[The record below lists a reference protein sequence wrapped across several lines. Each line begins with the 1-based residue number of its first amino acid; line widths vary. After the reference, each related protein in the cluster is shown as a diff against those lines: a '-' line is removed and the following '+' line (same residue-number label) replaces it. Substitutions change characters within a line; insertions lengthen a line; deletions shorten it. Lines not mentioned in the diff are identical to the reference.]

1 MSVRIPTTV
10 VAIDFGTAATGYCIA
25 QAPPVGSPITSARV
39 FPFKPGD
46 RSSAATEKNLT
57 AVLLENNESL
67 RVLAFGREARRRFF
81 DLEEDQQK
89 GVLYLEQFKMVM
101 APSRRGK
108 VPLSQRSVHAL
119 GADIAIPLV
128 VAIGKVLEAVAK
140 EAIDRLRSLSVNPSE
155 VGWVITVPAI
165 WDDQAKS
172 ITREAAVLAG
182 INGNEGSPP
191 LLLCLEPEGAIVAS
205 MVDASAEIQSGMAI
219 GSGVM
224 ILDCGGGTVDV
235 TVSEV
240 VGVEPYSLKEVLP
253 ASGDAWGGTIVDS
266 KARKFFNDLL
276 CPAGTELTESKM
288 DPSSLNQ
295 IMDSWESAKASWDPE
310 DPSRAI
316 VKVDGLASVCSALG
330 GPEVVVEKVNAFNTL
345 NNFTGQDAVV
355 YKPRSFA
362 LWLPSQLVKSFFDS
376 CVNSITEHVL
386 KLFVEADNLG
396 NSIQYV
402 FLVGGFAESV
412 YLQRAVRSTLSIHDD
427 NGNVIQEIAKLVVP
441 NKPVQVV
448 NRGSALWGLYPTHFI
463 TSRISKSTYAVELIE
478 PYDPVLH
485 DPLPSQSYLM
495 TNGAGVFCKHV
506 LVPLVQRGDIV
517 SLDGAVKQEALPI
530 SVNQR
535 NITFS
540 LYRLNCRLPPMNHY
554 VKRAL
559 VIEQGLIDPPVSSR
573 MIVNKPTPYVGGG
586 GGGGGG
592 AGARSGFLGSISS
605 SFNSIGVGTPAR
617 KKKKKTTSSSSS
629 QVLLAPGANNDQ
641 SEEYGDLSFEYPD
654 ILPVIRSNDIIA
666 SISVEVEPPLPGQPL
681 LPSTVSLFF
690 GKTEL
695 LAVGRSSSGKETKVK
710 LSFQSQ

>member
-1 MSVRIPTTV
+1 MSRVPTTV

-25 QAPPVGSPITSARV
+25 QAPPPGAPITSARV

-46 RSSAATEKNLT
+46 RAGAATEKNLT
-57 AVLLENNESL
+57 AVLLENSESL
-67 RVLAFGREARRRFF
+67 RVLAFGREARRRFY
-81 DLEEDQQK
+81 DLEEDQQR

-101 APSRRGK
+101 SPSRRGK
-108 VPLSQRSVHAL
+108 VSLMQRSVHAL

-128 VAIGKVLEAVAK
+128 VAIGKVLEAVAR
-140 EAIDRLRSLSVNPSE
+140 EAVDRLKSLSVNPQE

-165 WDDQAKS
+165 WDDEAKA

-205 MVDASAEIQSGMAI
+205 MVDASAEIQAGMVR

-235 TVSEV
+235 TVSEIV
-240 VGVEPYSLKEVLP
+240 DVEPYSLKEVLP
-253 ASGDAWGGTIVDS
+253 ASGDAWGGPIVDS

-276 CPAGTELTESKM
+276 CPAGTELTESRM

-295 IMDSWESAKASWDPE
+295 IMDSWENAKASWDPE
-310 DPSRAI
+310 DPARAI
-316 VKVDGLASVCSALG
+316 VKVDGLASVCAALG
-330 GPEVVVEKVNAFNTL
+330 GPEVVVEKVNAFNAL
-345 NNFTGQDAVV
+345 NNFTGTDAVV

-362 LWLPSQLVKSFFDS
+362 LWLPGQLVKSFFDS

-396 NSIQYV
+396 NQIQFV

-412 YLQRAVRSTLSIHDD
+412 YLQRAVRSTLSITDD
-427 NGNVIQEIAKLVVP
+427 DGNVIQEIAKLVVP

-478 PYDPVLH
+478 PYDPSLH

-495 TNGAGVFCKHV
+495 RNSSGVFCKHV

-517 SLDGAVKQEALPI
+517 SLDGAVKQDALPI
-530 SVNQR
+530 SASQR

-559 VIEQGLIDPPVSSR
+559 VIEDGLNDPPVSAR
-573 MIVNKPTPYVGGG
+573 KIVNKPAPASVAASSAKANNGL
-586 GGGGGG
+586 
-592 AGARSGFLGSISS
+592 FGSISA
-605 SFNSIGVGTPAR
+605 SIGVGTPAR
-617 KKKKKTTSSSSS
+617 KKKKKSTSSSKS
-629 QVLLAPGANNDQ
+629 QVLLAPGSQGGDD
-641 SEEYGDLSFEYPD
+641 EEYGDLSFEYPD
-654 ILPVIRSNDIIA
+654 VLPVVHSHDMIA
-666 SISVEVEPPLPGQPL
+666 SIVVEVEPPDPSRPL
-681 LPSTVSLFF
+681 LPSTVSLYF

-695 LAVGRSSSGKETKVK
+695 LAVGRSPTGKESKVSV
-710 LSFQSQ
+710 SFQAL

>member
-1 MSVRIPTTV
+1 MANSRVPTTV

-25 QAPPVGSPITSARV
+25 QAPPPGAPITSARV

-46 RSSAATEKNLT
+46 RAGAATEKNLT
-57 AVLLENNESL
+57 AVLLENSDSL

-101 APSRRGK
+101 SPSRRGK
-108 VPLSQRSVHAL
+108 VSLMQRSVHAL

-128 VAIGKVLEAVAK
+128 VAIGKVLEAVAR
-140 EAIDRLRSLSVNPSE
+140 EAVDRLKSLSVNPQE

-165 WDDQAKS
+165 WDDEAKA

-205 MVDASAEIQSGMAI
+205 MVDASAEIQAGMVR

-235 TVSEV
+235 TVSEIV
-240 VGVEPYSLKEVLP
+240 DTEPYSLKEVLP

-276 CPAGTELTESKM
+276 CPSGTELTESRM

-310 DPSRAI
+310 DPARAI
-316 VKVDGLASVCSALG
+316 VKVDGLASVCAALG
-330 GPEVVVEKVNAFNTL
+330 GPEVVVEKVNAFNAL
-345 NNFTGQDAVV
+345 NNFTGPDAVV

-362 LWLPSQLVKSFFDS
+362 LWLPGQLVKSFFDS

-396 NSIQYV
+396 NTIQFV

-412 YLQRAVRSTLSIHDD
+412 YLQRAVRSTLSITDD

-495 TNGAGVFCKHV
+495 RNASGVFCKHV

-530 SVNQR
+530 SASQR

-559 VIEQGLIDPPVSSR
+559 VIENGLNDPPVSAR
-573 MIVNKPTPYVGGG
+573 LIVNKPSPASVTVASAKSGGL
-586 GGGGGG
+586 
-592 AGARSGFLGSISS
+592 FGSISA
-605 SFNSIGVGTPAR
+605 SIGVGTPAR
-617 KKKKKTTSSSSS
+617 KKKKKSTTSTSKS
-629 QVLLAPGANNDQ
+629 QVLLAPGSQGGDD
-641 SEEYGDLSFEYPD
+641 EDYGDLSFEYPD
-654 ILPVIRSNDIIA
+654 ILPVVHSGDMIA
-666 SISVEVEPPLPGQPL
+666 SIVVEVEPPDMSRPL
-681 LPSTVSLFF
+681 MPSTVSLFF

-695 LAVGRSSSGKETKVK
+695 LAVGRSPTGRESKVSV
-710 LSFQSQ
+710 SFQAL